1 MELIKL
7 NIKLFFLIL
16 ITLKMLDYSSKNS
29 GNVLCI
35 YSVFKQNTIVYLKVA
50 VVYLKERGRNENYTV
65 VTFVRYTWSGKVLF
79 KGRLWLIKVLYGN
92 S

>member
-16 ITLKMLDYSSKNS
+16 ITLKDMDYSSKNS

-35 YSVFKQNTIVYLKVA
+35 YTMFKQNTIMYLKVA
-50 VVYLKERGRNENYTV
+50 QRWGGRNENYTV
-65 VTFVRYTWSGKVLF
+65 VTFVHYT
-79 KGRLWLIKVLYGN
+79 
-92 S
+92 